1 MSSVQSCKKANAGF
15 TLIEMMVVVL
25 IIGILV
31 AIAYPSYREHMLKSK
46 RTDAKTVLLEAA
58 QFLERNNTVSGRY
71 DKDSAGVA
79 ITLPSGFA
87 VAPRGA
93 AGVDIA
99 YNITL
104 TTLTSSNYILQAAPV
119 NQQVKDK
126 CGKLTLNSVG
136 VKGVIDNTA
145 YDALTCWN

>member
-1 MSSVQSCKKANAGF
+1 MMGGIQRCKISAGF
-15 TLIEMMVVVL
+15 TLIEMLVVVL
-25 IIGILV
+25 IISILA
-31 AIAYPSYREHMLKSK
+31 AIAYPSYRENVLKSK
-46 RTDAKTVLLEAA
+46 RTDVKTVLLDAA
-58 QFLERNNTVSGRY
+58 QYLERNNTVSGRY
-71 DKDSAGVA
+71 DKDSAGTA

-93 AGVDIA
+93 TGVDIA
-99 YNITL
+99 YNIAL
-104 TTLTSSNYILQAAPV
+104 TTLTSSTYTLQATPA

-145 YDALTCWN
+145 YDAFTCWN